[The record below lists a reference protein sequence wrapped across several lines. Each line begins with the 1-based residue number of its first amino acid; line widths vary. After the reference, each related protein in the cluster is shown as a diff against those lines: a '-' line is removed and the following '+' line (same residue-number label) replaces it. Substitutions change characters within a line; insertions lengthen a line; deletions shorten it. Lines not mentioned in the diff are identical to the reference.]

1 MTENL
6 TIDTLIK
13 IEIKDEVKK
22 KLDFSKLISKLTA

>member
-22 KLDFSKLISKLTA
+22 SLIFQNLLVN